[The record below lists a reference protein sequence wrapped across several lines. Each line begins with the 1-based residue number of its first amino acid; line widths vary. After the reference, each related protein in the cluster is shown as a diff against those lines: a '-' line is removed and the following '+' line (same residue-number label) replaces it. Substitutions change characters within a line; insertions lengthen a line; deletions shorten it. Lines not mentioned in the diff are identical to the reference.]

1 MGKAKR
7 YSMEQIQAAQKRLR
21 SLASRVVGKSKKE
34 TVDFLAEDI
43 RKALKQGHSLTS
55 IQKALEEAGIPASAS
70 SMKALLHQGEVPDT
84 NSANEEKADRKD
96 TAPSPGERQNPAS
109 STTYT
114 QGEPV

>member
-1 MGKAKR
+1 MAKAQR

-55 IQKALEEAGIPASAS
+55 IQKALEEAGIPASTS

-84 NSANEEKADRKD
+84 NATNEEKVDRKD

>member
-1 MGKAKR
+1 MGKGKR

-43 RKALKQGHSLTS
+43 RKALKQGHSLAS
-55 IQKALEEAGIPASAS
+55 IQKALEEAGIPASTS

-84 NSANEEKADRKD
+84 NATNEEKTDRKD

>member
-43 RKALKQGHSLTS
+43 RKALKQGHSLAS
-55 IQKALEEAGIPASAS
+55 IQKALEEAGIPASTS
-70 SMKALLHQGEVPDT
+70 SMKALLHQGEVPNT
-84 NSANEEKADRKD
+84 NATNEEKADRKD
-96 TAPSPGERQNPAS
+96 TAPSPGEKHHSAP

>member
-55 IQKALEEAGIPASAS
+55 IQKALEEAGIPASTS

-84 NSANEEKADRKD
+84 NATNEEKTDRKD

>member
-1 MGKAKR
+1 MGKGKR

-84 NSANEEKADRKD
+84 NAANEEKTDRKD
-96 TAPSPGERQNPAS
+96 TAPSPGEKHHSAP

>member
-84 NSANEEKADRKD
+84 NATNEEKTDRKD
-96 TAPSPGERQNPAS
+96 TAPSPGEKHHSAP

>member
-1 MGKAKR
+1 MGKGKR

-34 TVDFLAEDI
+34 TVVFLAEDI

-84 NSANEEKADRKD
+84 NAANEEKTDRKD
-96 TAPSPGERQNPAS
+96 TAPSPGEKHHSAP

>member
-43 RKALKQGHSLTS
+43 RKALKQGHSLAS
-55 IQKALEEAGIPASAS
+55 IQKALEEAGIPASTS
-70 SMKALLHQGEVPDT
+70 CMKALLHQGEVPDT